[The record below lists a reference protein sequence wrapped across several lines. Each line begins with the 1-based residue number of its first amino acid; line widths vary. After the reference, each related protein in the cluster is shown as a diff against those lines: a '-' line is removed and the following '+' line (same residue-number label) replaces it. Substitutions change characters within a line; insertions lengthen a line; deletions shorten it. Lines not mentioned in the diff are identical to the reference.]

1 MDAKKLKAA
10 VKEVS
15 AGEARGRGSS
25 WSALIDRQLSVSG
38 RFTAEGAAGSR
49 RHASG
54 PTGRREMCA
63 ARRRRSG
70 RRAHGQQPRCVSR
83 DMQLQLCG
91 VAPPQQT
98 CGVLVPLLPRR
109 GRSGVAHVPTG
120 TCARREGNPRHRG
133 APRRGGA
140 STH

>member
-49 RHASG
+49 PHAQRGRVG
-54 PTGRREMCA
+54 PDRGRCV
-63 ARRRRSG
+63 
-70 RRAHGQQPRCVSR
+70 RRAGDEV
-83 DMQLQLCG
+83 
-91 VAPPQQT
+91 
-98 CGVLVPLLPRR
+98 
-109 GRSGVAHVPTG
+109 
-120 TCARREGNPRHRG
+120 
-133 APRRGGA
+133 GGA
-140 STH
+140 RTGSSRVASPATCSCNSAA

>member
-54 PTGRREMCA
+54 PDRGGRCV
-63 ARRRRSG
+63 
-70 RRAHGQQPRCVSR
+70 RRAGDEV
-83 DMQLQLCG
+83 
-91 VAPPQQT
+91 
-98 CGVLVPLLPRR
+98 
-109 GRSGVAHVPTG
+109 
-120 TCARREGNPRHRG
+120 
-133 APRRGGA
+133 GGA
-140 STH
+140 RTGSSRVASPATCSCNSAA